1 MAIYTAFILSF
12 FLLADADVPQANSLR
27 TRVIESP
34 TFAPGESIELFPGV
48 STGDQQQNGAATKAA
63 SSAGSPN
70 SSSSADSADSPPLH
84 LSGTLQESS
93 RLSLIRYVSGEFA
106 KAVKAMPA
114 GKDGFIVSVGA
125 PPNTELLERAVA
137 THGAAVSPGDNVQIS
152 KLEFHDH
159 QIVVDLNGG
168 GRGKK
173 RLRDRI
179 HFEMSGMPQAQTT
192 TTPQDAGPP
201 GLQPGMGTTLYL
213 EFNKPLPDLSADDLK
228 KILSP
233 YLDFNKQRSASVMW
247 IDTLPPDIK
256 KAIQERQAVVGMDR
270 EMVVAAVGKPDHKV
284 RERDPDGNDIEDW
297 IYGQPPSK
305 TVFVR
310 FTGDK
315 VTSIKQFPK

>member
-1 MAIYTAFILSF
+1 MAIYTACILSI
-12 FLLADADVPQANSLR
+12 LMLADADVPRASSLR
-27 TRVIESP
+27 TRVEESP
-34 TFAPGESIELFPGV
+34 TFAPGESIDLFPGIAAIP
-48 STGDQQQNGAATKAA
+48 GDQQPAAA
-63 SSAGSPN
+63 AGSATPN
-70 SSSSADSADSPPLH
+70 

-93 RLSLIRYVSGEFA
+93 KLSLIRYVSGEFA

-125 PPNTELLERAVA
+125 PPNTEQLERAVA
-137 THGAAVSPGDNVQIS
+137 THGAAVNPGDNVQIS

-168 GRGKK
+168 GRGRK

-179 HFEMSGMPQAQTT
+179 HLEMGGMPTAQTT
-192 TTPQDAGPP
+192 STQQDAGPP
-201 GLQPGMGTTLYL
+201 GLQPGMGSTLFL
-213 EFNKPLPDLSADDLK
+213 EFSKPLPDLSPDDLK

-233 YLDFNKQRSASVMW
+233 FLDFNKQRSASVMW

-256 KAIQERQAVVGMDR
+256 KAIQERQAILGMDR